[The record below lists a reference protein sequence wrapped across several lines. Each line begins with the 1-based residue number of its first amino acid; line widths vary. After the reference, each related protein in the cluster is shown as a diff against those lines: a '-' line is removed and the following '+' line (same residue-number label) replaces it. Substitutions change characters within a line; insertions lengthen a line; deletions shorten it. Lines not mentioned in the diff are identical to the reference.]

1 VKGQIILHSFLPS
14 VTAAVLTTQPAWA
27 QQVVSPSFSGATHSG
42 SFVGENTKIQYAADG
57 KSFASAI
64 APADGTNGNKQQL
77 KSKNTGAIITQA
89 VGVPIGKIS
98 GKDEGANFSLTPTAH
113 QTQQLEAVGFNS
125 FGVYSADLQP
135 ETKQIA
141 TSGGAVFTAANQVT
155 VPEKS
160 RVEPAPADLITR
172 IDSTSSPSVVPAS
185 KSEDRMS
192 SAIARQRLKTL
203 LKNRVIPTATSTAK
217 VISIPEQPL
226 PDSAFEMPVAVKSNL
241 DTKFSPSL
249 QNIAKGSGAAKLL
262 EVQNCS
268 QYMTVNFDSPACL
281 QQNPTDLL
289 VQAPSPTPTAPT
301 TPTTPTMPVTPTPT
315 APATPTTPTAPGAP
329 NQVAPGVPSP
339 RVPVVSPTPKS
350 PVTPAPN
357 YLNPNPNPLR
367 FPTRPDEVRQKG
379 IQPITLEQA
388 VELAQRNNTDL
399 RVALLEL
406 ERARA
411 AVREAQAALFPT
423 LDLNAQI
430 NRQQSA
436 SSQLQAERLERAQR
450 GLPEELRESPSDEA
464 TTAFTGTAQLVYNLY
479 TSGRRSANI
488 GAAEQQERFQELD
501 VLRRSEEI
509 RLNVAQNYYDLQQAD
524 ENVRIAESAVR
535 NAEVTLR
542 DAQALERAGVGTQ
555 FDVLRAQVTLA
566 NAQQDLSQAVSQQV
580 TARSRLATTLNIP
593 GSLSVSAADP
603 VRLAGLWNPTLEETI
618 VLAYQNRPELQQ
630 RLAERNISQQRRR
643 LALAEKGPQVSL
655 VANYNLLDQF
665 DDQFGV
671 TDGYSLGVQA
681 SLNLFDGGS
690 ARARADQQ
698 TANIKIAETQFSDT
712 RNQIRFQVEQ
722 AYAQLRTSLDQVQT
736 ANIALEQAREALRLA
751 RLRFQA
757 GVGTQTD
764 VIAAENDLTRAEG
777 NSVQAILDYNRA
789 LATLQRSVTA
799 RGLGRAGS

>member
-1 VKGQIILHSFLPS
+1 MKGQIILHSFLPG
-14 VTAAVLTTQPAWA
+14 VTAAVLTTQPTWA
-27 QQVVSPSFSGATHSG
+27 QQVVYPSFSGTIESG
-42 SFVGENTKIQYAADG
+42 NFVAENTRISHTADN
-57 KSFASAI
+57 KNFASAI
-64 APADGTNGNKQQL
+64 APASGKNNQPL
-77 KSKNTGAIITQA
+77 KSKNPGATAIPA
-89 VGVPIGKIS
+89 VDVPIGKNS
-98 GKDEGANFSLTPTAH
+98 GKDERANSSLTPTSH
-113 QTQQLEAVGFNS
+113 QTQQLEAVSFNS
-125 FGVYSADLQP
+125 AGVLSVDLQP
-135 ETKQIA
+135 KTQQI
-141 TSGGAVFTAANQVT
+141 TTLGGAVFTAANQAN

-160 RVEPAPADLITR
+160 RVDPAPM
-172 IDSTSSPSVVPAS
+172 SVRQRVRNQTS
-185 KSEDRMS
+185 KSEDTMS
-192 SAIARQRLKTL
+192 SALARERLKTL
-203 LKNRVIPTATSTAK
+203 LKNRVIPTGGSTAK
-217 VISIPEQPL
+217 TILIPKQPL
-226 PDSAFEMPVAVKSNL
+226 LDSAFEPPVAVKPNL

-249 QNIAKGSGAAKLL
+249 QKIVKGSGAAKLL

-268 QYMTVNFDSPACL
+268 QYMTVSFDSPGCL
-281 QQNPTDLL
+281 QQNSTELL
-289 VQAPSPTPTAPT
+289 AQTP
-301 TPTTPTMPVTPTPT
+301 PT
-315 APATPTTPTAPGAP
+315 APAA
-329 NQVAPGVPSP
+329 PSP
-339 RVPVVSPTPKS
+339 KVPVVPPTPKS
-350 PVTPAPN
+350 PVAPAPN
-357 YLNPNPNPLR
+357 YLNPNPNPLQ
-367 FPTRPDEVRQKG
+367 FPTKPDEVKQKG

-399 RVALLEL
+399 RIALLEL

-423 LDLNAQI
+423 LDFNAQI
-430 NRQQSA
+430 NRQQSP

-450 GLPEELRESPSDEA
+450 GLPEELRESSPDEA
-464 TTAFTGTAQLVYNLY
+464 ITTFTGTAQLVYNLY
-479 TSGRRSANI
+479 TSGRRLANI
-488 GAAEQQERFQELD
+488 GAAEEQERLQELD

-509 RLNVAQNYYDLQQAD
+509 RLNVTQNYYDLQQAD
-524 ENVRIAESAVR
+524 ENVRIAQSAVR

-566 NAQQDLSQAVSQQV
+566 NAQQDLSQALSQQA

-603 VRLAGLWNPTLEETI
+603 VKLAGLWNPTLEETI

-655 VANYNLLDQF
+655 VASYNLLDQF

-777 NSVQAILDYNRA
+777 NSVEAILNYNRA

-799 RGLGRAGS
+799 RGLGKVGR